1 MIIIK
6 FDIVV
11 IGGGPAG
18 WTAAWTA
25 RKVYADKS
33 VCLIRREEKAIIPC
47 AIPYVFGL
55 LSSIDDNILTD
66 KPLLKNGVNIII
78 GEVVDVNAQ
87 EKYIVL
93 KDGRKISYDK
103 LILATGSK
111 PRILHIKGSDLE
123 GVFYVYKSYD
133 YLKKAREFI
142 DKAKTIVIIGGGLTG
157 VEIADTL
164 ATIGKSVYIVECNGH
179 ILHLNFD
186 EDFVVFLENE
196 LKRKGVNLICNRRV
210 SEIVGSNGKV
220 KGVILDNGEKIS
232 CDAVIIAAGTMPES
246 SLASKT
252 GIVTDEKGYIIVD
265 AYYRTNIP
273 DIYAIG
279 DCIQKLDY
287 ITGRRT
293 EIMLSSLAAYEARI
307 CVLNLYGHKVTRR
320 KLGVIPTCL
329 TKVGEVYAA
338 SAGLTER
345 RAKTEGFNVVVGR
358 FETINRHP
366 GKLPGARKT
375 IIKLVFEE
383 GSLRLI
389 GGEVLGSECVGE
401 IVNALTLAML
411 NNYTA
416 YDLVQLQYGTQPT
429 MTPSPIANIIV
440 NAALRALLS

>member
-55 LSSIDDNILTD
+55 LGSIDDNILTD
-66 KPLLKNGVNIII
+66 KPLLKNGVNIIV
-78 GEVVDVNAQ
+78 GEVVDVNVR
-87 EKYIVL
+87 EKYVVL
-93 KDGRKISYDK
+93 RDGRRIGYDK
-103 LILATGSK
+103 LIIATGSK
-111 PRILHIKGSDLE
+111 PKILPIKGSDLE
-123 GVFYVYKSYD
+123 GVFYVYKNYE
-133 YLKKAREFI
+133 YLKRAREFI
-142 DKAKTIVIIGGGLTG
+142 DKAKTIVIVGGGLTG

-164 ATIGKSVYIVECNGH
+164 ATVGKSVYIVECNRH

-196 LKRKGVNLICNRRV
+196 LRRECVNLIYNRRV
-210 SEIVGSNGKV
+210 CEIVGSNGRV
-220 KGVILDNGEKIS
+220 GGVILDSGERIS
-232 CDAVIIAAGTMPES
+232 CDAVIIAAGTIPES
-246 SLASKT
+246 GLASKI
-252 GIVTDEKGYIIVD
+252 GVVTNEKGYIVVD

-273 DIYAIG
+273 DVYAIG

-287 ITGRRT
+287 ITGKRT
-293 EIMLSSLAAYEARI
+293 EIMLSSLAVYEARI
-307 CVLNLYGHKVTRR
+307 CILNLYGHRVTRTR
-320 KLGVIPTCL
+320 LGVIPTCL

-338 SAGLTER
+338 SAGLTEY
-345 RAKTEGFNVVVGR
+345 RAKVEGFNVVVSK
-358 FETINRHP
+358 FETVNRHP
-366 GKLPGARKT
+366 GKLPGARRT

-389 GGEVLGSECVGE
+389 GCEVLGGECVGE
-401 IVNALTLAML
+401 IVNILTLAML

-416 YDLVQLQYGTQPT
+416 YDLVQLQYGTQPM